1 MKIILTEDVKGTGK
15 KGDVVSVKDGHG
27 RNFLLPRGLALPA
40 TDGNITRFENI
51 VKSIQNK
58 RGRDLKAAGEIK
70 EMLEQTSLII
80 RKKVGAEGKLFGS
93 VTQMDIV
100 DEIKKATGMEID
112 KKSVKI
118 EEPIK
123 MTGAYTIDIHLEQG
137 INAGVKIE
145 VEQEE

>member
-1 MKIILTEDVKGTGK
+1 MKVILTEDVKGTGK

-27 RNFLLPRGLALPA
+27 RNFLIPRGLALAA
-40 TDGNITRFENI
+40 TEGNIRRFENV
-51 VKSIQNK
+51 VKNIQNR
-58 RGRDLKAAGEIK
+58 RGRELKAAGEIK
-70 EMLEQTSLII
+70 ERLEQTSLTI

-93 VTQMDIV
+93 VTQMDVV
-100 DEIKKATGMEID
+100 DEIKKVTGLEID

-123 MTGAYTIDIHLEQG
+123 MTGTYTIEIHLEQG
-137 INAGVKIE
+137 INASVTIE